1 MGRNLNL
8 FRHGFGG
15 EGAWIFIT
23 AILFLLTFLPA
34 GIVCADTED
43 KEIRKEL
50 EELRAKVKD
59 LDALKTRVQELE
71 ERLAAKDAGE
81 GQETVK
87 EELREKEGA
96 AEKEGE
102 KKKIVKLVSP
112 YLDNL
117 NITGGVS
124 GGWFSTT
131 NEGPGNKSSNF
142 VLSNLLLDLSSEME
156 GGLLGFNVG
165 LGGVTTPSVFD
176 APNDTTPDFRIEYA
190 SINLKPIRSLEGL
203 SVETGLLKPNSGY
216 ESTYTFQNP
225 NVTVGALA
233 SQQPYNAMGARVTYA
248 FGEDLKLWGAMFKH
262 RLDDDEYR
270 TDDVY
275 LNEYGEPRGLGA
287 QDSSSWEVGVN
298 GSVNGLGLSLYHYH
312 LNDLRHLTGIV
323 IDHTIDD
330 LYGLKSLYL
339 AVNGDYWRWSSRV
352 DKYFKDDSS
361 IGASLYIVPSL
372 ERLSF
377 PLRLEYIHQ
386 GESRIYL
393 DSPDAEDVYAVTF
406 TPTYNLTCNVF
417 LRGELSYVHADN
429 GFSDD
434 KGRLQDDKY
443 MFAVETGVKF

>member
-1 MGRNLNL
+1 MGRDLNL
-8 FRHGFGG
+8 FRYGFRGR
-15 EGAWIFIT
+15 GAWVFIT
-23 AILFLLTFLPA
+23 AILFLLSFLPA
-34 GIVCADTED
+34 WTVCADTED

-50 EELRAKVKD
+50 EELRAKVKE

-71 ERLAAKDAGE
+71 GRLAVKEIGE
-81 GQETVK
+81 GQETAK
-87 EELREKEGA
+87 EELKEDEGGEEK
-96 AEKEGE
+96 E
-102 KKKIVKLVSP
+102 KKKIVRLVSP

-131 NEGPGNKSSNF
+131 NEGPGNESSNF

-176 APNDTTPDFRIEYA
+176 APNDAIPDFRIEYA
-190 SINLKPIRSLEGL
+190 SVNLKPIRSLEGL
-203 SVETGLLKPNSGY
+203 SVEAGLLKPNSGY
-216 ESTYTFQNP
+216 EDTYTFCNP
-225 NVTVGALA
+225 NITVGALA
-233 SQQPYNAMGARVTYA
+233 SQQPYNAMGVGVAYA
-248 FGEDLKLWGAMFKH
+248 FSEDLEFWGGVFKH

-275 LNEYGEPRGLGA
+275 INEYGEPRGLGG
-287 QDSSSWEVGVN
+287 QDSNSWEVGVN
-298 GSVNGLGLSLYHYH
+298 GSVNGLGLSLYHYQ
-312 LNDLRHLTGIV
+312 LNGLRHLTGIV
-323 IDHTIDD
+323 VDHTIND

-339 AVNGDYWRWSSRV
+339 VLNADYWRWSSRV
-352 DKYFKDDSS
+352 DRYFKDDSS
-361 IGASLYIVPSL
+361 LGAGLYIVPSF

-393 DSPDAEDVYAVTF
+393 DSPDAEDIYAATF

-417 LRGELSYVHADN
+417 LRGEVSYVHADN
-429 GFSDD
+429 GFSDN
-434 KGRLQDDKY
+434 KGRPEDDKY